1 MSLSHLDP
9 LLVVETSPESL
20 TTSPNNQF
28 SVNCTARAEV
38 DGELPNVTIEWS
50 RLTLSPLFGTM
61 NSSESENETI
71 LETTEFTEDEEYTF
85 FLDAPSNSSQNTS
98 TERGYYQ
105 SVLTTSEDDTVN
117 TIFYR
122 CTATVS
128 SYSSF
133 SDTTIFVK
141 RMSV

>member
-1 MSLSHLDP
+1 M
-9 LLVVETSPESL
+9 
-20 TTSPNNQF
+20 
-28 SVNCTARAEV
+28 
-38 DGELPNVTIEWS
+38 TIEWS

-98 TERGYYQ
+98 TERGYYH
-105 SVLTTSEDDTVN
+105 SVLTTSKIDTVN
-117 TIFYR
+117 TTIYR

-128 SYSSF
+128 NYSSA
-133 SDTTIFVK
+133 SDITIFVEGMTVIS
-141 RMSV
+141 RQYA